1 MVKRKLRLI
10 PDTAGSENS
19 MYDMLSDNSG
29 KDNVLSL
36 LCDILPDILVL
47 VDPAGGIL
55 DLHAPSN
62 ENALNLPP
70 YKEGMQLSDIFPER
84 VEFDFLFA
92 IQKIKQTGSVSDLR
106 FSCEFQGK
114 ERFFDCRLLYIES
127 RDAYLG
133 MIRDITECSDDKSE
147 SDKSEAR
154 YRTLLD
160 NAPFPIFISRL
171 SDGVFVYDN
180 KRAQYEFGHH
190 GKSVAGQKAM
200 NFYVNPEDRT
210 RVFSAIK
217 KKGEITDYELQ
228 LFDYNMNPY
237 WALMSGIRV
246 EFLGEPAL
254 MVSINN
260 INEHKIAEMNLLKE
274 HEMISSRYAGQNIS
288 PLIYSM
294 SDDSSRP
301 TNELIQAS
309 INAAAL
315 SFSDRDPL
323 HIHVEFDSETF
334 DSSFPG
340 EGSTYESDPPRSFSR
355 SALTTFGK
363 TISLSCTFYRFN
375 VETLPKVTAEEEKLL
390 VESVLTRLTYIINR
404 RHSDEL
410 LHEQDDF
417 LRLMLS
423 QTTYGIVLID
433 PETLKFKSSNETAYK
448 SLGYT
453 QEEFSELCVCDIEK
467 DCTPEH
473 VHEVFARVS
482 SGEIIQRESIH
493 KDKFGDEHEVFVHV
507 YPLRL
512 KGKSYFCLYFR
523 DISDEKRR
531 AVEQKQKTDKI
542 LLFARLIRKISVLPS
557 GTDGEVA
564 QYIREVTEI
573 LGKETGITQV
583 SIWIRENNADSLTCL
598 SSFNAVTQTIEH
610 GMQMDKSLFHQ
621 TSFFIQS
628 ERYFQSDDIADDPRM
643 PENVKAF
650 FKQFNISAVLTT
662 SIFFRGHF
670 QGALVFGYENCTHY
684 WDSSEI
690 SLCCEVADQLGMAYL
705 NHERIEVTRALQ
717 HSEYFLKRAQAVSKT
732 GHWFYDIAG
741 DILSCSDETWR
752 IFGLPAGKV
761 RSLSSFLK
769 RSHPEDVHIIRDA
782 FRAAKN
788 GTPFQLTQR
797 IVVSGETR
805 WIEMRAEIEF
815 DNENRPITFLGT
827 VQDISEKIEASNE
840 LDCYRQHLEELVK
853 IRTAELEEAT
863 EAAKNA
869 NKAKSTFLSN
879 MSHEIRTPINAIVG
893 FAYLLRRDPL
903 TPRQLDEL
911 NKLSAASEHLLQII
925 NDILDLS
932 KIEAGKI
939 TLETID
945 FEPARVVDKILNIV
959 QEDAV
964 RKNLPITVSMHGI
977 PPVLRGDGNRVAQIL
992 MNLLTNAVK
1001 FTESGGIMLTG
1012 RVINEDEEK
1021 VTVVFRVQD
1030 TGIGIKK
1037 DHMSK
1042 LFDEFEQATNE
1053 TTRKY
1058 GGTGLGLPITKRLAE
1073 LMGGEIRVESSPGK
1087 GSSFEVVIPFRKSE
1101 HIAIQPAELFRL
1113 DGARALLIDDSLDE
1127 CEILTTLLADY
1138 NVRAEHEVTAGRGL
1152 KRLLTAD
1159 SGDDP
1164 FRLVFVD
1171 YRMPGMDG
1179 LELLKALSVSDVQK
1193 MPIVIMVTAHAFA
1206 LKDDPRKNGL
1216 SFTLLNKPVTP
1227 SRLKD
1232 VLTMAL
1238 ADQLTTRRS
1247 EEIENIKREL
1257 PSYAQAKILLVE
1269 DNAINREV
1277 AEGLLSS
1284 VGLPVETAENGLVAV
1299 ERAKKKRYDLILMD
1313 LQMPEMDGF
1322 DATKQIRLLP
1332 QYKDTPIIAMTAVA
1346 FQEDRTRCLEVGMTD
1361 HLSKP
1366 VDPET
1371 LFSVMAKWLPV
1382 TQKKSRQPSRQK
1394 IEKSGVVLPGN
1405 TTEIESS
1412 LRTIKGLDPAFGLKN
1427 LQGNLP
1433 WYVKLIDQFTTRH
1446 RTDAQDMIYFLEK
1459 KDLASISKV
1468 AHSLKGTSSTLGFVE
1483 VQAQA
1488 REIEVLIADK
1498 KPESEILDKIQLLG
1512 KTLETA
1518 SEEIRRIISSIR
1530 TFSPDYVVVGF
1541 DINKVREIVDRMIPL
1556 IKSHDMEANNLFD
1569 ENRELMSRAFGFRIN
1584 ALEHHLQN
1592 FDYKDAHT
1600 LLLELVERMEA
1611 AEKK

>member
-1 MVKRKLRLI
+1 MAKRKSQPN
-10 PDTAGSENS
+10 PDMAKV
-19 MYDMLSDNSG
+19 DMAAQESNPGETVMDTEYSD
-29 KDNVLSL
+29 V
-36 LCDILPDILVL
+36 
-47 VDPAGGIL
+47 
-55 DLHAPSN
+55 
-62 ENALNLPP
+62 
-70 YKEGMQLSDIFPER
+70 
-84 VEFDFLFA
+84 
-92 IQKIKQTGSVSDLR
+92 
-106 FSCEFQGK
+106 
-114 ERFFDCRLLYIES
+114 
-127 RDAYLG
+127 
-133 MIRDITECSDDKSE
+133 KSE
-147 SDKSEAR
+147 LEKSEVR
-154 YRTLLD
+154 YRMLLD
-160 NAPFPIFISRL
+160 NAPFPIFITRL
-171 SDGVFVYDN
+171 ADGAFLYDN

-190 GKSVAGQKAM
+190 GKSVVGQKAIS
-200 NFYVNPEDRT
+200 FYVNPEDRS
-210 RVFSAIK
+210 RFISIFRE
-217 KKGEITDYELQ
+217 KGEVIDYELQ
-228 LFDYNMNPY
+228 LFDYDRNPY
-237 WALMSGIRV
+237 WALMSGIGV
-246 EFLGEPAL
+246 EFIGEPAL
-254 MVSINN
+254 MVSVNN
-260 INEHKIAEMNLLKE
+260 INERKIAEMNLLKE
-274 HEMISSRYAGQNIS
+274 HEVISSRYAKQNAS

-294 SDDSSRP
+294 SDDSFRP
-301 TNELIQAS
+301 TDELIQAS

-323 HIHVEFDSETF
+323 HIHVEFDSNTF

-340 EGSTYESDPPRSFSR
+340 EGSVYESDPPRSLAL

-363 TISLSCTFYRFN
+363 TISLTCTFYRFN
-375 VETLPKVTAEEEKLL
+375 EETLPGVTAEEEKLL
-390 VESVLTRLTYIINR
+390 TESVLSRLTDIINR
-404 RHSDEL
+404 RHADEL
-410 LHEQDDF
+410 LLEQDDF

-423 QTTYGIVLID
+423 QTTFGIVLID
-433 PETLKFKSSNETAYK
+433 PDTLKFKSSNEIAYK

-453 QEEFSELCVCDIEK
+453 QEEFTELCVCDIEK
-467 DCTPEH
+467 ACTPDH
-473 VHEVFARVS
+473 VREVFARVS
-482 SGEIIQRESIH
+482 AGEIIQRESIH
-493 KDKFGDEHEVFVHV
+493 MDKFGGEHEVLVHM

-512 KGKSYFCLYFR
+512 KGKNYYCLYWR
-523 DISDEKRR
+523 DISEEKRKEE
-531 AVEQKQKTDKI
+531 EQQKKTDK
-542 LLFARLIRKISVLPS
+542 LLLYARLIHKISSLPS

-573 LGKETGITQV
+573 LGKETGITRV
-583 SIWIRENNADSLTCL
+583 SIWIRENNAESLTCL
-598 SSFNAVTQTIEH
+598 SSFNAETQTIAH
-610 GMQMDKSLFHQ
+610 GNQMSRELFLQ
-621 TSFFIQS
+621 SSSYIQS
-628 ERYFQSDDIADDPRM
+628 ERYFQSDDIVNDPRLSD
-643 PENVKAF
+643 EVKAF
-650 FKQFNISAVLTT
+650 LKEFNLSAILST

-670 QGALVFGYENCTHY
+670 QGALVFGYENNMHY

-761 RSLSSFLK
+761 RPLSSFLK
-769 RSHPEDVHIIRDA
+769 RSHPEDLHIIRDA

-815 DNENRPITFLGT
+815 DSENSPITFLGT
-827 VQDISEKIEASNE
+827 VQDISEKVEASNE
-840 LDCYRQHLEELVK
+840 LDRYRQHLEEMVK
-853 IRTAELEEAT
+853 IRTAELEEAS

-992 MNLLTNAVK
+992 MNLMTNAVK
-1001 FTESGGIMLTG
+1001 FTGSGGIMLIG
-1012 RVINEDEEK
+1012 RVIHEDEEK
-1021 VTVVFRVQD
+1021 VTVMFRVQD

-1037 DHMSK
+1037 DHMSR
-1042 LFDEFEQATNE
+1042 LFDEFEQATND

-1058 GGTGLGLPITKRLAE
+1058 GGTGLGLPITKRLTE

-1087 GSSFEVVIPFRKSE
+1087 GSSFEVLIPFRKSE
-1101 HIAIQPAELFRL
+1101 HTTIQPAELFRL
-1113 DGARALLIDDSLDE
+1113 DGTRALLIDDSIDE
-1127 CEILTTLLADY
+1127 CEILSTLLADY
-1138 NVRAEHEVTAGRGL
+1138 NVRTEHEITAGRGL

-1159 SGDDP
+1159 FSDDP
-1164 FRLVFVD
+1164 YRLVFVD

-1179 LELLKALSVSDVQK
+1179 LELLKALTVSDVQK

-1206 LKDDPRKNGL
+1206 LKDDPRRDGL

-1232 VLTMAL
+1232 ALTTAL
-1238 ADQLTTRRS
+1238 SDQMTTRRS

-1277 AEGLLSS
+1277 AEGLLAS
-1284 VGLPVETAENGLVAV
+1284 VGLPVEVAENGLIAL
-1299 ERAKKKRYDLILMD
+1299 ELAKKKHYDLILMD

-1322 DATKQIRLLP
+1322 DATRQIRLLS

-1346 FQEDRTRCLEVGMTD
+1346 FQEDRARCLNAGMTD

-1382 TQKKSRQPSRQK
+1382 TQKKSKQASRQK
-1394 IEKSGVVLPGN
+1394 VEKNTVSLPGN
-1405 TTEIESS
+1405 PSEIEAS
-1412 LRTIKGLDPAFGLKN
+1412 LRTIEGLDPAFGLKN

-1446 RTDAQDMIYFLEK
+1446 RTDAQDMRDFLEK
-1459 KDLASISKV
+1459 KDLVSVSKV
-1468 AHSLKGTSSTLGFVE
+1468 AHSLKGTSSTLGFLAI
-1483 VQAQA
+1483 QSQA
-1488 REIEVLIADK
+1488 REIEVLIAGQ
-1498 KPESEILDKIQLLG
+1498 KPESEILEKIQLLG
-1512 KTLETA
+1512 KTLTTA
-1518 SEEIRRIISSIR
+1518 SQEIRRIISSIR
-1530 TFSPDYVVVGF
+1530 TFSPDYAAGGF
-1541 DINKVREIVDRMIPL
+1541 DIDKVRAIVDRMIPL
-1556 IKSHDMEANNLFD
+1556 LKSHDMEANSLFD
-1569 ENRELMSRAFGFRIN
+1569 ENRELLSRAFGFRVN
-1584 ALEHHLQN
+1584 ALEHHLQL
-1592 FDYKDAHT
+1592 FDYNDALS
-1600 LLLELVERMEA
+1600 LLLELTERMEA
-1611 AEKK
+1611 AELKK